1 MVRLIK
7 FTNTRFG
14 VPGGKVSETV
24 YDIAIIGGGVN
35 GCGVARDA
43 AGRGLSVYLAEKDD
57 LASGTSSAST
67 KLIHGG
73 LRYLEHY
80 EFRLVRESL
89 REREVL
95 WAMAPHIIAPLRFV
109 FPHMKG
115 LRPAWLIR
123 LGLFLYDHLGGR
135 ERLPGSHSVDLKT
148 DPVGQPLRV
157 EFTQGFEYSDCSVD
171 DARLVL
177 LNALDAARRGAHI
190 HTRCEVTA
198 ASREGALWDLEVKDH
213 QSGKINRIR
222 ARALV
227 NATGPWIGDV
237 VATRITVP
245 SQARIRMV
253 KGSHIVVPRMFDH
266 DKAYIFQNPDQR
278 IIFAI
283 PYQHDFTL
291 IGTTD
296 IDYSGNPED
305 VAAES
310 DEIAYLCQAVSKYF
324 SKAVLPAD
332 VAWSYSGVRPLYDD
346 GKSAAQEATRDYVL
360 ERDGSPGDAVV
371 LNVFGGKITTYRK
384 LAEEVLGKLKPWFPT
399 MAKAWTG
406 GAVLPGGDFPV
417 DGRAAL
423 AAELTLQYPGIP
435 AALLNRYVRTYG
447 TLSAI
452 ILGQSSTV
460 ADLGYHFGAG
470 LYQCEVD
477 YLVHNEW
484 AVSAED
490 IIWRRTKLGLTMSL
504 KEIADL
510 SSWLKDIS
518 AEKNPL

>member
-1 MVRLIK
+1 V
-7 FTNTRFG
+7 N
-14 VPGGKVSETV
+14 ETL

-35 GCGVARDA
+35 GCGIARDA
-43 AGRGLSVYLAEKDD
+43 AGRGLSVFLAEKDD

-73 LRYLEHY
+73 LRYLEYY

-95 WAMAPHIIAPLRFV
+95 WAMAPHIIEPLRFIL
-109 FPHMKG
+109 PHMKG

-135 ERLPGSHSVDLKT
+135 VLLPGSHFVDLKS
-148 DPVGQPLRV
+148 DPVGRPLRSALSK
-157 EFTQGFEYSDCSVD
+157 GFEYSDCAVD
-171 DARLVL
+171 DARLVI
-177 LNALDAARRGAHI
+177 LNAQDAAARGAHI
-190 HTRCEVTA
+190 RTRTEVTSA
-198 ASREGALWDLEVKDH
+198 TRNGDHWVIALKDN
-213 QSGKINRIR
+213 QSGKTSSIR
-222 ARALV
+222 ARTLV

-245 SQARIRMV
+245 SKARIRMV
-253 KGSHIVVPRMFDH
+253 KGSHIVVPRMFEH

-296 IDYSGNPED
+296 IDYRGKPED
-305 VAAES
+305 VAAGS
-310 DEIAYLCQAVSKYF
+310 DEIAYLCQAVSEYF
-324 SKAVLPAD
+324 SRAVSPDD
-332 VAWSYSGVRPLYDD
+332 VVWSYSGVRPLYDD

-360 ERDGSPGDAVV
+360 ERDGSPGGAVV
-371 LNVFGGKITTYRK
+371 INVFGGKITTYRK
-384 LAEEVLGKLKPWFPT
+384 LAEEVLGKLKPWLPA
-399 MAKAWTG
+399 MEKAWTA
-406 GAVLPGGDFPV
+406 GAALPGGDFPV

-423 AAELTLQYPGIP
+423 AAQLARQYPEIP
-435 AALLNRYVRTYG
+435 TALLNRYARTYG
-447 TLSAI
+447 TLSAV
-452 ILGQSSTV
+452 ILGQSTIV
-460 ADLGYHFGAG
+460 GDLGYHFGAG
-470 LYQCEVD
+470 LYRREVD
-477 YLVHNEW
+477 YLFHNEW

-490 IIWRRTKLGLTMSL
+490 IVWRRTKLGLTMSFE
-504 KEIADL
+504 EIADL

-518 AEKNPL
+518 AEGKSLVG

>member
-1 MVRLIK
+1 
-7 FTNTRFG
+7 
-14 VPGGKVSETV
+14 VSETV
-24 YDIAIIGGGVN
+24 YDIAIIGGGIN
-35 GCGVARDA
+35 GCGIARDA
-43 AGRGLSVYLAEKDD
+43 AGRGLSVFLAEKDD
-57 LASGTSSAST
+57 LGSGTSSVST

-73 LRYLEHY
+73 LRYLEYY

-95 WAMAPHIIAPLRFV
+95 WAMAPHIIQPLRFV
-109 FPHMKG
+109 LPHMKG

-135 ERLPGSHSVDLKT
+135 ILLPGSHFVDLKG
-148 DPVGQPLRV
+148 DPVGRPLRSA
-157 EFTQGFEYSDCSVD
+157 FSKGFEYSDCSVD
-171 DARLVL
+171 DARLVI
-177 LNALDAARRGAHI
+177 LNAQDAAARGAHI
-190 HTRCEVTA
+190 NTRTEVMA
-198 ASREGALWDLEVKDH
+198 ATRNGDEWDVVLKDN
-213 QSGKINRIR
+213 QSGKTSNIR
-222 ARALV
+222 ASALV

-283 PYQHDFTL
+283 PYHYDFTL

-305 VAAES
+305 VTAGS
-310 DEIAYLCQAVSKYF
+310 DEITYLCQAVSEYF
-324 SKAVLPAD
+324 SKAVSPAD
-332 VAWSYSGVRPLYDD
+332 VVWSYSGVRPLYDD

-360 ERDGSPGDAVV
+360 ERDGSPGGAVV

-406 GAVLPGGDFPV
+406 GAALPGGDFPV
-417 DGRAAL
+417 DGRDAL
-423 AAELTLQYPGIP
+423 AAELAQKYPEIP
-435 AALLNRYVRTYG
+435 AALLNRYARTYG
-447 TLSAI
+447 TLSVV

-470 LYQCEVD
+470 LYRCEVD
-477 YLVHNEW
+477 YLIQHEW

-490 IIWRRTKLGLTMSL
+490 IVWRRTKLGLTMNPE
-504 KEIADL
+504 EIADL
-510 SSWLKDIS
+510 SSSLKDIS
-518 AEKNPL
+518 SDGKFLVGSR